1 MDDIKF
7 DELTKQQL
15 LKIYRAY
22 NNLKNNEDIKKLQRQ
37 TRVKKYQQT
46 DKGRAS
52 LSRCQKSYY
61 YRNRDKILEKRRL
74 RREQKKKE
82 KEEDEK
88 KSNSLETTENLEVEK
103 EE

>member
-46 DKGRAS
+46 EKGRAS

-61 YRNRDKILEKRRL
+61 YRHREKILEKRRL

-82 KEEDEK
+82 EEEK
-88 KSNSLETTENLEVEK
+88 KSNSLETTENKEVEK